1 MKKFEM
7 PTLEIEELA
16 VADIIAASVETCDDD
31 WDLPEI

>member
-16 VADIIAASVETCDDD
+16 VADIIAVSVCDEN